1 MSEAET
7 IKPSNKSKLLSVQHI
22 SQRDNWPTGC
32 ESVSAVMAL
41 NYAGIDISVDDFIN
55 NYLEKTT
62 APFNPNLSFGGSPY
76 DSGGWGCYSPVIKN
90 ALDEILNGTEHS
102 AELLIGVPAETLCA
116 RYIDNGIPVIFW
128 ATINM
133 AKPTLSPDK
142 WNFGGETIDYWV
154 IPEHCLVLVGYDEN
168 NYIFCDPW
176 KRDKLTYY
184 SKEKTVTAYKGL
196 YSQAI
201 IIK

>member
-76 DSGGWGCYSPVIKN
+76 DSGGWG
-90 ALDEILNGTEHS
+90 
-102 AELLIGVPAETLCA
+102 LLFSC
-116 RYIDNGIPVIFW
+116 
-128 ATINM
+128 
-133 AKPTLSPDK
+133 
-142 WNFGGETIDYWV
+142 
-154 IPEHCLVLVGYDEN
+154 H
-168 NYIFCDPW
+168 
-176 KRDKLTYY
+176 
-184 SKEKTVTAYKGL
+184 
-196 YSQAI
+196 
-201 IIK
+201 